1 MIDMKLVKA
10 VIRGLSIKTS
20 KATVTC
26 DLCTVNVILDKEDL
40 RVEDIKNDIVNGF
53 DKAHISYD
61 DVSISIEN
69 TLYSNEEKIVLSIN
83 VMDVLVMGINFKSA
97 KVYTTVTKE
106 QFVKFINDVETI
118 DFTNSLKLIDSIL

>member
-1 MIDMKLVKA
+1 MKLVKA

-40 RVEDIKNDIVNGF
+40 TVENIKNDIVNGF